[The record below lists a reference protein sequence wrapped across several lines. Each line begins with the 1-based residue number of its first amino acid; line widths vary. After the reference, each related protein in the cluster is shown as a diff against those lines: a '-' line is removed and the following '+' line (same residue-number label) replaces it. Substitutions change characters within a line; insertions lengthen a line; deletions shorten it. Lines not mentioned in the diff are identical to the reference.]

1 MELLKLEALKPGEVH
16 LKYAF
21 VEDFKVSAAFANALT
36 LLSDDEKTQFDRY
49 AFEKDK
55 NLYLLARYV
64 LRTTLSKYFSQI
76 APAEWEFKF
85 NPFGRPFIANTNR
98 PENLHFNISHSD
110 GIVVCAFAAIEEVGV
125 DIENAERECSYLELA
140 ERYFSKLEFEKLK
153 TSAESDVP
161 KEFFKFWTLKE
172 SYIKARGMG
181 LHIPLEQ
188 FSFIVVDSENI
199 SIQID
204 PRLKDDPKR
213 WQFKLF
219 KINLEYQVVVALV
232 SNSTLRT
239 FEEHSVFTAR

>member
-1 MELLKLEALKPGEVH
+1 MELLKSGEVH

-21 VEDFKVSAAFANALT
+21 AEEFKASSTFAKALP
-36 LLSDDEKTQFDRY
+36 LLSEDEKIQYERF

-64 LRTTLSKYFSQI
+64 LRTALSKYFNKI

-85 NPFGRPFIANTNR
+85 NPFGRPFIANKNK
-98 PENLHFNISHSD
+98 PEDLHFNISHSD
-110 GIVVCAFAAIEEVGV
+110 GVVVCAFANTEDVGV
-125 DIENAERECSYLELA
+125 DIESSERECSYLELA

-153 TSAESDVP
+153 SSAESKIP

-188 FSFIVVDSENI
+188 FSFTVVDDNDI
-199 SIQID
+199 SIQFD
-204 PRLKDDPKR
+204 PKLKDDPKR
-213 WQFKLF
+213 WQFKLLKLEF
-219 KINLEYQVVVALV
+219 EYQVAIALSAV
-232 SNSTLRT
+232 GKLKVL
-239 FEEHSVFTAR
+239 EERL